1 MGHPLFFAL
10 HKKKNITY
18 YQINIEDQTLHLKL
32 MAYEEN

>member
-1 MGHPLFFAL
+1 MGLPLFFAL
-10 HKKKNITY
+10 HKKNITY